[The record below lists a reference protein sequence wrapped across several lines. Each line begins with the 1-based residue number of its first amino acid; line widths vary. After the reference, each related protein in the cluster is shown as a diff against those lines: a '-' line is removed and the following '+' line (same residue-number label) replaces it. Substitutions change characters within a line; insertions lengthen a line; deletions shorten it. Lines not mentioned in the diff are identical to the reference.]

1 MKLKEAGFW
10 LLVFGTCTQ
19 TLTLCITFTK
29 FTARPFS
36 MFLESVFAT
45 WSNFFSFAPP
55 FIMIVCGIVFLIV
68 GSKKRK

>member
-19 TLTLCITFTK
+19 SLILWIYFHGSP
-29 FTARPFS
+29 AIPFS
-36 MFLESVFAT
+36 MFLEAVFVN
-45 WSNFFSFAPP
+45 WSNFFSLVPP